1 MKLKNKIISIVSAVS
16 MLATMCFIAPV
27 SAANESFKVDVKSVS
42 DDAITI
48 SYVVSGVNKLSS
60 ATVKVQFDSDAINT
74 DKDTVTMDCKIEGGN
89 PQYNFDIASKTF
101 SMSVAGGTTETD
113 MTKDGVV
120 ANVTFALT
128 SAIATPIN
136 FTVLKGEFENN
147 TGAFL
152 SYAPGAA
159 DNNIDVPAEAAKAY
173 PVISKDVLDAATIDV
188 DTLYVGKESTATIK
202 GIDTA
207 ALADRKIT
215 VTPVNAKVDVI
226 DATSVKITPEA
237 AGDVKVT
244 LSVDNNGTTVTSK
257 EFTIGTA
264 TVKPEP
270 TAYTV
275 TATAVNTANGTTV
288 TVKPDAEYTGT
299 REAFDIVAQFYTEDG
314 TAAGWVKVSG
324 IAALNS
330 GEYSV
335 NLNAQNAAKVSVTV
349 YKADTNTVIGKN

>member
-16 MLATMCFIAPV
+16 MLATMCFVAPV
-27 SAANESFKVDVKSVS
+27 NAAGESFKVNVKSV
-42 DDAITI
+42 DDKSITV
-48 SYVVSGVNKLSS
+48 SYLVSGVEKLSS
-60 ATVKVQFDSDAINT
+60 ATMKVQFDTDAIDTN
-74 DKDTVTMDCKIEGGN
+74 KDNVTVDCKIGSNAPE
-89 PQYNFDIASKTF
+89 YNFDAANKTF
-101 SMSVAGGTTETD
+101 SMSVASATDTDLTEE
-113 MTKDGVV
+113 GVV
-120 ANVTFALT
+120 ANVTFALK
-128 SAIATPIN
+128 SAIVAPVN
-136 FTVLKGEFENN
+136 FTILKGEFENN
-147 TGAFL
+147 AGGFF
-152 SYAPGAA
+152 SYAPGAK

-188 DTLYVGKESTATIK
+188 DTLYVGKESIAKIK

-215 VTPVNAKVDVI
+215 VDPVNAKVDVI

-237 AGDVKVT
+237 EGDVKVT
-244 LSVDNNGTTVTSK
+244 LSVDNNGTVVTSK
-257 EFTIGTA
+257 EFTLGKA

-314 TAAGWVKVSG
+314 TAAGWVKVSD

>member
-1 MKLKNKIISIVSAVS
+1 MKLKNKIISMVSAVS
-16 MLATMCFIAPV
+16 MLATMCFVAPV
-27 SAANESFKVDVKSVS
+27 NAAGESFKVNVNSVDDKSITVS
-42 DDAITI
+42 YLVDGID
-48 SYVVSGVNKLSS
+48 KLSS
-60 ATVKVQFDSDAINT
+60 TTVVIGFDTDAINT
-74 DKDTVTMDCKIEGGN
+74 DKTTAKVDCKISGASV
-89 PQYNFDIASKTF
+89 QYNFNAVDKTF
-101 SMSVAGGTTETD
+101 SISASSATDTD
-113 MTKDGVV
+113 MSKDGVV
-120 ANVTFALT
+120 ADVTFAL
-128 SAIATPIN
+128 SSPITAPVS
-136 FTVLKGEFENN
+136 FTVKSCELENN
-147 TGAFL
+147 AGDFFGYEPNGV
-152 SYAPGAA
+152 S
-159 DNNIDVPAEAAKAY
+159 NNITVPAEAAKAY

-215 VTPVNAKVDVI
+215 VDPVNAKVDAI

-237 AGDVKVT
+237 EGDVKVT
-244 LSVDNNGTTVTSK
+244 LSVDNNGTVVTSK
-257 EFTIGTA
+257 EFTLGKA

>member
-16 MLATMCFIAPV
+16 MLATMCFVAPV
-27 SAANESFKVDVKSVS
+27 NAAGESFKVNVKSV
-42 DDAITI
+42 DDKSITV
-48 SYVVSGVNKLSS
+48 SYIVGGVKKLSS
-60 ATVKVQFDSDAINT
+60 ATVNVQFDTDAIDTN
-74 DKDTVTMDCKIEGGN
+74 KDNVTVDCKIGDK
-89 PQYNFDIASKTF
+89 PQYNFDAANKTF
-101 SMSVAGGTTETD
+101 SMAVASGGSDIDLTE
-113 MTKDGVV
+113 DGVV
-120 ANVTFALT
+120 ANVTFALK
-128 SAIATPIN
+128 SAITAPVN
-136 FTVLKGEFENN
+136 FKIVLGEFENN
-147 TGAFL
+147 AGDFF
-152 SYAPGAA
+152 SYAPGAK

-215 VTPVNAKVDVI
+215 VNPVNAKVVAI

-237 AGDVKVT
+237 EGDVKVT
-244 LSVDNNGTTVTSK
+244 LSVDNNGTAVTSK
-257 EFTIGTA
+257 EFTLGKA

-275 TATAVNTANGTTV
+275 TATAVNTATGTTV

>member
-16 MLATMCFIAPV
+16 MLATMCFVAPV
-27 SAANESFKVDVKSVS
+27 NAAGESFKVNVKSV
-42 DDAITI
+42 DDKSITV
-48 SYVVSGVNKLSS
+48 SYLVGGVEKLSS
-60 ATVKVQFDSDAINT
+60 ATMKVQFDTDAIDTN
-74 DKDTVTMDCKIEGGN
+74 KDNVTVDCKISSGASL
-89 PQYNFDIASKTF
+89 QYNFDAVNKTF
-101 SMSVAGGTTETD
+101 SIAAGSATDID

-120 ANVTFALT
+120 ADVTFALK
-128 SAIATPIN
+128 SAITAPVS
-136 FTVLKGEFENN
+136 FTVLNGEFENN
-147 TGAFL
+147 DGGFF
-152 SYAPGAA
+152 SYAPGAK
-159 DNNIDVPAEAAKAY
+159 DNNIDVSAEPAKAY

-215 VTPVNAKVDVI
+215 VTPVNAKVDAI

-244 LSVDNNGTTVTSK
+244 LSVDNNGTAVTSK
-257 EFTIGTA
+257 EFTLGQA

-314 TAAGWVKVSG
+314 TAAGWVKVSD

>member
-16 MLATMCFIAPV
+16 MLATMCFVAPV
-27 SAANESFKVDVKSVS
+27 NAAGESFKVNVKSV
-42 DDAITI
+42 DDKSITV
-48 SYVVSGVNKLSS
+48 SYLVSGVEKLSS
-60 ATVKVQFDSDAINT
+60 ATMKVQFDTDAIDTNK
-74 DKDTVTMDCKIEGGN
+74 DKVVMDCKIAGASI
-89 PQYNFDIASKTF
+89 QYNFDDVNKTF
-101 SMSVAGGTTETD
+101 SIAAASTTDAD
-113 MTKDGVV
+113 MTKDGVI
-120 ANVTFALT
+120 ANVTFALK
-128 SAIATPIN
+128 SAITAPVN
-136 FTVLKGEFENN
+136 FTVLSGEFENN
-147 TGAFL
+147 DGGFF
-152 SYAPGAA
+152 SYAPGAK
-159 DNNIDVPAEAAKAY
+159 DNNIDVSAEPAKAY

-215 VTPVNAKVDVI
+215 VTPVNAKVDAI

-244 LSVDNNGTTVTSK
+244 LSVDNNGTAVTSK
-257 EFTIGTA
+257 EFTLGQA

-275 TATAVNTANGTTV
+275 TATTVDIANGTTV

-299 REAFDIVAQFYTEDG
+299 REAFDIVAQFYTKDG
-314 TAAGWVKVSG
+314 TAAGWVKVSD

-330 GEYSV
+330 GDYSV